1 MGMQERWQSR
11 QSEMTAR
18 NEARDAKALE
28 RHDAVVEDAES
39 VIVTA
44 SIHAFER
51 GDGWFEAEVDQRS
64 TSGWSVY
71 GAAAVDFG
79 GPAPTKRETTRP
91 RPGGAS
97 PRSDLLSRI
106 EDEGWSLHTAQYVY
120 VHLSEESRSDGLLSK
135 DRVAVKGK
143 IVGLYLFRRA
153 R

>member
-1 MGMQERWQSR
+1 MGMQERWQRR
-11 QSEMTAR
+11 QGELTAE
-18 NEARDAKALE
+18 NEARDAEDLQ
-28 RHDAVVEDAES
+28 RRDAVVEAAES
-39 VIVTA
+39 PIVA
-44 SIHAFER
+44 AAADAFAR

-79 GPAPTKRETTRP
+79 GPAPTRREITRSG
-91 RPGGAS
+91 PGGAS

-120 VHLSEESRSDGLLSK
+120 VQLSEESRPNGLMSK